1 MCVDAGLGVELD
13 LDVLGLERER
23 LVGRPAREIGDELT
37 PASSAF

>member
-13 LDVLGLERER
+13 LDMLGLERER
-23 LVGRPAREIGDELT
+23 SAGRPARGIGDALT